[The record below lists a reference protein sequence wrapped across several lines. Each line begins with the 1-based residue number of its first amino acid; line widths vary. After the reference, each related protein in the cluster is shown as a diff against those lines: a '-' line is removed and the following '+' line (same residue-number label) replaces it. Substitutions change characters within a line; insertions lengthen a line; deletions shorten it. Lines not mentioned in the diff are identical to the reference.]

1 MLLKSLWYNGGM
13 RNSKRGFTLVEISI
27 FLAVTGLLFIGV
39 TVGVQNSIFRQRY
52 TDAVQ
57 NFADFLRNTYA
68 GVINV
73 QGVNGGRS
81 DQAIYGKMIVF
92 GESSVEPGAQLGEQS
107 GEEQSEAPTAGQ
119 SGGGDYRIM
128 SYDLVGN
135 IPADGVGDG
144 LPIQKLLKY
153 LELKVPEN
161 GLVEEYSPKWGVSI
175 QTTDPTGDNRYTGS
189 IMIVRH
195 PVSGKVY
202 TLYGDSINV
211 TSGTASKLSETFLG
225 SLKDEDD
232 INICVN
238 PNGDEASSIRAD
250 VRIEKGATNASGVS
264 IIMDSNDNRCRKND
278 G

>member
-1 MLLKSLWYNGGM
+1 M

-39 TVGVQNSIFRQRY
+39 TVGVQNSIFQQRH

-107 GEEQSEAPTAGQ
+107 GEEQSETPTAEQ

-128 SYDLVGN
+128 AYDLVGN
-135 IPADGVGDG
+135 IPADGASYGST
-144 LPIQKLLKY
+144 IQELLKN

-175 QTTDPTGDNRYTGS
+175 QTTDDNRYTGS

-202 TLYGDSINV
+202 TLYGDFINV
-211 TSGTASKLSETFLG
+211 ASGTSSKLSEAFLD

-232 INICVN
+232 IDICVN

-264 IIMDSNDNRCRKND
+264 IIMDSNDNGCR
-278 G
+278 

>member
-1 MLLKSLWYNGGM
+1 M
-13 RNSKRGFTLVEISI
+13 EISI

-39 TVGVQNSIFRQRY
+39 TVGVQNSIFQQRY

-107 GEEQSEAPTAGQ
+107 GEEQSGTPTAGQ
-119 SGGGDYRIM
+119 SGGDDYRIM
-128 SYDLVGN
+128 TYDLVGN
-135 IPADGVGDG
+135 IPADGASHGSTIQELLEEVG
-144 LPIQKLLKY
+144 LM
-153 LELKVPEN
+153 VPEK

-175 QTTDPTGDNRYTGS
+175 QPTDLTGDNRYTGS

-202 TLYGDSINV
+202 TLYGDYINV
-211 TSGTASKLSETFLG
+211 ASGTSSELSETFLG

-232 INICVN
+232 IHICVN

-264 IIMDSNDNRCRKND
+264 IIMDSNDNECRKND